1 MPDTGLS
8 PHFADAFRDL
18 LDRSPDLLFRYRIVE
33 PRAFVWVSAAAEAL
47 TGYTPDAFLSD
58 PGLWHRLV
66 PPGEPAA
73 SMIEALAEADPRLVP
88 SRTSLRILRADGA
101 WRDVELDLGVEW
113 AEDDTPLHVLGLVR
127 DVSARAERERLAA
140 VVAQAAEAIF
150 TVDASCTVLTWNA
163 GAERLLGIPAGE
175 AIGHR
180 GPLAVSDEERAELRE
195 RGFLLGEAITLPDAR
210 FLGADGHEIPVSVS
224 ATPIRGA
231 DGGVEALSVIARD
244 ERPRIEADR
253 ELRFREAVLGAVD
266 DAVLVTDADG
276 WVVFWSAGAERMT
289 GIPADEAVGRQIAEV
304 MPYRTV
310 NTSRAELAHRLMR
323 GLPVRDDLEITRRD
337 GRLMIGDLTS
347 SEVTGPDGRSLRL
360 GVIRD
365 VTQAREAA
373 RDLSRLAAIVGAANE
388 IIFSM
393 DADAVVRSWNPGAE
407 RVLGYEAAAIIG
419 RTIAALVEPAQ
430 LPAVLGMHER
440 VTRGGEGA
448 VTGDLVMLARDAS
461 QVPVGITVSPIRE
474 ATGKVGGV
482 AVIAQDQRR
491 RQAVEGQLRQ
501 AKKLEALGRLT
512 SGIGHD
518 FNNLLTAVTGYGSL
532 LLADLPETSAAAA
545 DARQIL
551 QAADR
556 AAELTR
562 SLLALSSDERFEAR
576 LVQLETLVTSLE
588 PSLGGMLPAG
598 VRLWVDAAAPAHV
611 MADPTELEL
620 ALVNLVINAGEAM
633 PSGGRVELTVRPV
646 LLDDAFAA
654 NHLGVTAGPHAELV
668 VKDNGPG
675 LPPHVQEHIFEPY
688 TTTKEGETGAGLGL
702 ATVHAYVERAGGTIW
717 FTTSPGRGTEFR
729 ILLPLV
735 AGAPQP
741 VAPPTRRTA
750 QGGTERI
757 LIVEDDTQVR
767 ALAST
772 ILGRAGYQLTA
783 RGDPRQALDVDP
795 GSFDLLLSDV
805 LMPNMNGPQL
815 AEALRERRPDLPV
828 LFMSGFSDRT
838 DVDDVA
844 RHSSQPLLA
853 KPFGPAE
860 LLAAVRRALDAPPA
874 PPSEPPSA

>member
-1 MPDTGLS
+1 MSNVGPS
-8 PHFADAFRDL
+8 PHLADALSEL
-18 LDRSPDLLFRYRIVE
+18 LDRSPDLVFRYRIAE
-33 PRAFVWVSAAAEAL
+33 PRAFVWVSSAAEAL
-47 TGYTPDAFLSD
+47 TGYTPEAFVAD
-58 PGLWHRLV
+58 PELWHRLV
-66 PPGEPAA
+66 PSTEPAA
-73 SMIEALAEADPRLVP
+73 ALIDGLTGSDPRLAP
-88 SRTSLRILRADGA
+88 KRIGMRILRADGT
-101 WRDVELDLGVEW
+101 WRDVELDLGVEL
-113 AEDDTPLHVLGLVR
+113 AEDGTPLHIVGIMR
-127 DVSARAERERLAA
+127 DVSARLERERLAA

-150 TVDASCTVLTWNA
+150 TVDITCTVLTWNA
-163 GAERLLGIPAGE
+163 GAERLLGIPATE
-175 AIGHR
+175 AIGRH
-180 GPLAVSDEERAELRE
+180 GPLAATDDERAILRE
-195 RGFLLGEAITLPDAR
+195 RGFVLGEIITMPDAR
-210 FLGADGHEIPVSVS
+210 FIGADGREIPVSVS
-224 ATPIRGA
+224 ATPMRGA
-231 DGGVEALSVIARD
+231 DGTVEALSVIARD

-266 DAVLVTDADG
+266 DAVIVTDADG
-276 WVVFWSAGAERMT
+276 WVVFWSAGAEHMT
-289 GIPADEAVGRQIAEV
+289 GIPVDEAMGRQVAEV

-310 NTSRAELAHRLMR
+310 NTSRTEFAHRLMR

-337 GRLMIGDLTS
+337 GRHMIGDITS
-347 SEVTGPDGRSLRL
+347 SEVTGPDGSSLRL

-365 VTQAREAA
+365 VTEAREAA

-407 RVLGYEAAAIIG
+407 RVLGYDAASIIG
-419 RTIAALVEPAQ
+419 RTIAVLVEPAQ

-440 VTRGGEGA
+440 ATRGGEA
-448 VTGDLVMLARDAS
+448 SVTGDLVMLARDGS
-461 QVPVGITVSPIRE
+461 PVPVGITVSPIRE
-474 ATGKVGGV
+474 ATGKVSGV

-512 SGIGHD
+512 SGIAHD

-532 LLADLPETSAAAA
+532 LLAELPETSAAAA

-576 LVQLETLVTSLE
+576 LVQLETLVASLE
-588 PSLGGMLPAG
+588 PSLSGMLPTS
-598 VRLWVDAAAPAHV
+598 VRLWVDVAAPAHV

-620 ALVNLVINAGEAM
+620 ALVNLVMNAGEAM

-646 LLDDAFAA
+646 QLDEAFAA
-654 NHLGVTAGPHAELV
+654 THLGVTAGPHAELV

-675 LPPHVQEHIFEPY
+675 LPTRIQEHIFEPY

-717 FTTSPGRGTEFR
+717 VTSTKGRGTEFR
-729 ILLPLV
+729 ILLPLA
-735 AGAPQP
+735 AGTPEP
-741 VAPPTRRTA
+741 VAAPVRRAA

-795 GSFDLLLSDV
+795 ASFDLLLSDV
-805 LMPNMNGPQL
+805 LMPNMDGPTL
-815 AEALRERRPDLPV
+815 AGALRERRPDLPV

-844 RHSSQPLLA
+844 RLSSQPLLA

-860 LLAAVRRALDAPPA
+860 LLNAVRRALDSPPA
-874 PPSEPPSA
+874 PPPA